1 MGVANL
7 VNILDP
13 EVVVVGGGLTDAGEL
28 FLAPARAAFAE
39 LVLAPDHRPTVPIVG
54 AAFGPEAGAIG
65 AALLAR
71 DPDRLS

>member
-13 EVVVVGGGLTDAGEL
+13 DVVVVGGGLTDAGEL

-39 LVLAPDHRPTVPIVG
+39 LVLAPDHRPAVPIVA

-65 AALLAR
+65 ATLLAR
-71 DPDRLS
+71 DPID